1 MPIWPTHNH
10 ELLTNMSSLLT
21 MMLMTNLHSW
31 MILFAEVLG
40 SEYAAIA
47 TFAPTLVLVWG
58 FSIRIESASSIF
70 DWAQYVVAL
79 SHVCT
84 QSRRAGVLLSLSIN
98 VYYFLLSI
106 YTPFLLNFFRGAFR
120 SADLGPAHRFLME
133 NVVAMLWI
141 YYEVTAAAVRGEYGQ
156 SDDGLIMTL
165 ATIVLLEDNQVIMG
179 EVAVW
184 QTEITR
190 RVDMHN

>member
-10 ELLTNMSSLLT
+10 ELLPDMSSLLT
-21 MMLMTNLHSW
+21 MMLITNLNSW

-40 SEYAAIA
+40 SEYAGIA
-47 TFAPTLVLVWG
+47 TLAPTLVLVWG

-70 DWAQYVVAL
+70 YWAQYVVVL
-79 SHVCT
+79 SHLCT

-106 YTPFLLNFFRGAFR
+106 YIPLLLNFFRGAFR

-133 NVVAMLWI
+133 NGVAMSWI
-141 YYEVTAAAVRGEYGQ
+141 YHEVIAAAVRGEHGQ
-156 SDDGLIMTL
+156 SDDSLIMTL
-165 ATIVLLEDNQVIMG
+165 ATIVLLVDNYVIMG
-179 EVAVW
+179 EVAFW
-184 QTEITR
+184 QTEITIR
-190 RVDMHN
+190 DDMLN